1 MIYLLWAKEPIT
13 INMNEF
19 LLNGGAYVGNT
30 KVSKPFAALKAD
42 TSVLKINLGLLGQ
55 LFFNA
60 DDIVQIEYAS
70 SIAGSGIKIIHNV
83 SSYPKK
89 VMFTAN
95 MPYNDIIENI
105 KATGF
110 FNKTA
115 NNQVQYYQ
123 VKKMQGQ
130 DRIPFKTAALI
141 MFLAG
146 WNIPLIAG
154 SIKEG
159 VGRAANYSLVSL
171 LFVFFMIALT
181 LFSPAFRAL
190 VLKED
195 REINDLKKSLY
206 FLWFIVTIGGLM
218 YAIISRAP
226 FNK

>member
-1 MIYLLWAKEPIT
+1 
-13 INMNEF
+13 MNEF

-70 SIAGSGIKIIHNV
+70 SIAGNGIKIIHNV

-110 FNKTA
+110 FNKATNDPA
-115 NNQVQYYQ
+115 QYYQ
-123 VKKMQGQ
+123 VKKMQEQG
-130 DRIPFKTAALI
+130 RIPFKTAALI
-141 MFLAG
+141 VFLAG
-146 WNIPLIAG
+146 WNIPFITGLVQRDVSRTFSYSRF
-154 SIKEG
+154 SI
-159 VGRAANYSLVSL
+159 
-171 LFVFFMIALT
+171 LFLFLMAALT
-181 LFSPAFRAL
+181 LFSASFQTL

-195 REINDLKKSLY
+195 RQINDMKRSLY
-206 FLWFIVTIGGLM
+206 FILLLTLISGIMVTVISSK
-218 YAIISRAP
+218 AII
-226 FNK
+226 K

>member
-1 MIYLLWAKEPIT
+1 
-13 INMNEF
+13 MNEF

-83 SSYPKK
+83 SSYPKR

-130 DRIPFKTAALI
+130 GRIPFKTAAI
-141 MFLAG
+141 AAFLAG
-146 WNIPLIAG
+146 WNIPFITGLVQEDVSRTFSYSRF
-154 SIKEG
+154 SI
-159 VGRAANYSLVSL
+159 
-171 LFVFFMIALT
+171 LFLFLMAALT
-181 LFSPAFRAL
+181 LFSAPFQTL

-195 REINDLKKSLY
+195 RQINDMKRSLY
-206 FLWFIVTIGGLM
+206 FILLLTLISSIMVTVISSK
-218 YAIISRAP
+218 AII
-226 FNK
+226 K

>member
-1 MIYLLWAKEPIT
+1 
-13 INMNEF
+13 MNEF
-19 LLNGGAYVGNT
+19 SLNGGVYVGNT

-42 TSVLKINLGLLGQ
+42 ASVLKINLGLAGQ

-70 SIAGSGIKIIHNV
+70 SIAGSGIRIIHNV

-115 NNQVQYYQ
+115 NDPVQYYQ
-123 VKKMQGQ
+123 VKKMQEQG
-130 DRIPFKTAALI
+130 RIPFKTGAIIA
-141 MFLAG
+141 FLAG
-146 WNIPLIAG
+146 WNIPFFVSFALRDVSRAFSYSRI
-154 SIKEG
+154 SI
-159 VGRAANYSLVSL
+159 
-171 LFVFFMIALT
+171 LFLFLMAALT
-181 LFSPAFRAL
+181 LFYVPFQTL

-195 REINDLKKSLY
+195 REINDMKRSLY
-206 FLWFIVTIGGLM
+206 FILLLAVIGGI
-218 YAIISRAP
+218 AVTVISNAALI
-226 FNK
+226 K

>member
-1 MIYLLWAKEPIT
+1 
-13 INMNEF
+13 MNEF

-70 SIAGSGIKIIHNV
+70 SIAGNGIKIIHNV
-83 SSYPKK
+83 SSYLKK

-110 FNKTA
+110 FNKATNDPA
-115 NNQVQYYQ
+115 QYYQ
-123 VKKMQGQ
+123 VKKMQEQG
-130 DRIPFKTAALI
+130 RIPFKTAALI
-141 MFLAG
+141 VFLAG
-146 WNIPLIAG
+146 WNIPFITGLVQRDVSRTFSYSRF
-154 SIKEG
+154 SI
-159 VGRAANYSLVSL
+159 
-171 LFVFFMIALT
+171 LFLFLMAALT
-181 LFSPAFRAL
+181 LFSASFQTL

-195 REINDLKKSLY
+195 RQINDMKRSLY
-206 FLWFIVTIGGLM
+206 FILLLTLISGIMVTVISSK
-218 YAIISRAP
+218 AII
-226 FNK
+226 K